1 MGATAANNTDG
12 KGEVTSPATH
22 SPASTIHTRHLRWFI
37 FIFVEHVTIYQL
49 FVWML
54 IPAAAN
60 YRVAYHGIETKLP
73 QITSTTLQICQQW
86 QNNSTIAIGIVAI
99 ELAMLMLLRWAHPQ
113 IARRINRLVVAA
125 AIIVLGFALFALY
138 LPVVTMAAELAAAG

>member
-1 MGATAANNTDG
+1 MKG
-12 KGEVTSPATH
+12 KDYDHEVTSPATH
-22 SPASTIHTRHLRWFI
+22 SLTTTTHTRHLRWFI
-37 FIFVEHVTIYQL
+37 FIFVEHIAIYQL
-49 FVWML
+49 FAWML

-60 YRVAYHGIETKLP
+60 YRVAYHGIESKLP
-73 QITSTTLQICQQW
+73 QITSTTLRTCEQW
-86 QNNSTIAIGIVAI
+86 QNNPRMAIGIVAI
-99 ELAMLMLLRWAHPQ
+99 ELAMLMLLRCAHPQ